1 MNGKEV
7 YKHAITKL
15 VKVIKTNLK
24 KNKIKVNDID
34 WIIPHQANKRI
45 MEMIAKKLHIPS
57 EKILMTIESHANTS
71 SASIPLTLNSAIS
84 NKIIKRGQ
92 LVLLEAIGGGLTW
105 GCSLLKF

>member
-1 MNGKEV
+1 
-7 YKHAITKL
+7 
-15 VKVIKTNLK
+15 
-24 KNKIKVNDID
+24 
-34 WIIPHQANKRI
+34 